1 MIETPWGPGRPARRA
16 ARITGVHIRALIVED
31 EKNLTDLL
39 RGYLERDGFE
49 VHEAFDGET
58 GLEVARRVKPDIV
71 VLDWM
76 IS

>member
-1 MIETPWGPGRPARRA
+1 M
-16 ARITGVHIRALIVED
+16 HIRALIVED